1 MKNLKILFQI
11 FDKEDKKS
19 FLLTILVSF
28 ITTFF
33 QFFGLSTVVP
43 LIATLSDPNILNEN
57 SFVADIYE
65 FYDFQSYENFRDFL
79 LYTSIIGVLLSV
91 SLGLYNIY
99 LVTKLSSNFGE
110 KIEQKVFNFYLNCN
124 YLYHVKISLP
134 KILSNISNLIPRIKN
149 SILSSYLNLFVQ
161 FFMVLIVS
169 ITILIVDFYFS
180 IFAIILVGG
189 LYLLFFKFF
198 KKIIKSHGELITLYE
213 QNKLKQVYES
223 ISNIKFVNFI
233 KNKFYFKAKHST
245 FSNDLA
251 KIFIKNSLIN
261 ISPRYFM
268 EIILFMGVIFS
279 LIVMSMSEIS
289 FSIILAK
296 LSLFAV
302 AAIKILPAIN
312 QIYQS
317 IINIRSNEHAL
328 VEFKKEFE
336 FVHRANE
343 NLNFSKDGK
352 SNIAFKD
359 SIEIKNVNFNYD
371 DSDFKIRDVSLKIR
385 KNEFVGFCGKTG
397 SGKTTI
403 VDIISGLYEPQKGN
417 LLVDGI
423 KIDKTNI
430 ESFKNKIGYVPQDIY
445 LGNNSIEEVISI
457 GTDKKNI
464 DRDLLISSTKKADI
478 YNFINSLPNGFN
490 TICGDRGIRLSGG
503 QKQRVGIARAL
514 YKNPEIIIFDEST
527 NALDYYTEN
536 KIINTILEL
545 KGKVTL
551 IVITHRMET
560 IKNCD
565 TIFVVSNGKVV
576 DSGKY
581 EGLSRSSNFFK
592 DINI

>member
-261 ISPRYFM
+261 ISP
-268 EIILFMGVIFS
+268 LV
-279 LIVMSMSEIS
+279 
-289 FSIILAK
+289 
-296 LSLFAV
+296 
-302 AAIKILPAIN
+302 N
-312 QIYQS
+312 
-317 IINIRSNEHAL
+317 RS
-328 VEFKKEFE
+328 
-336 FVHRANE
+336 
-343 NLNFSKDGK
+343 
-352 SNIAFKD
+352 
-359 SIEIKNVNFNYD
+359 
-371 DSDFKIRDVSLKIR
+371 
-385 KNEFVGFCGKTG
+385 
-397 SGKTTI
+397 
-403 VDIISGLYEPQKGN
+403 
-417 LLVDGI
+417 
-423 KIDKTNI
+423 
-430 ESFKNKIGYVPQDIY
+430 
-445 LGNNSIEEVISI
+445 
-457 GTDKKNI
+457 
-464 DRDLLISSTKKADI
+464 
-478 YNFINSLPNGFN
+478 
-490 TICGDRGIRLSGG
+490 
-503 QKQRVGIARAL
+503 
-514 YKNPEIIIFDEST
+514 
-527 NALDYYTEN
+527 
-536 KIINTILEL
+536 
-545 KGKVTL
+545 
-551 IVITHRMET
+551 
-560 IKNCD
+560 
-565 TIFVVSNGKVV
+565 
-576 DSGKY
+576 
-581 EGLSRSSNFFK
+581 
-592 DINI
+592 